1 MIKAFNIRT
10 AAGSQNIIT
19 AENKTVQVGST
30 QVTISKSGDAYTVK
44 TNNIADNL
52 YVTALTADRSSQYQ
66 LSVVTVGDVTTDVV
80 SKLLTA
86 GETQKVVLTPGTG
99 VIDTIVI
106 EDGGKSG
113 TLTTGG
119 TSVSVNG
126 HTSVSYTHLDVYKR
140 QLL

>member
-52 YVTALTADRSSQYQ
+52 YVTALTADRAPASISC
-66 LSVVTVGDVTTDVV
+66 LS
-80 SKLLTA
+80 
-86 GETQKVVLTPGTG
+86 
-99 VIDTIVI
+99 
-106 EDGGKSG
+106 
-113 TLTTGG
+113 
-119 TSVSVNG
+119 
-126 HTSVSYTHLDVYKR
+126 
-140 QLL
+140 